1 MKNSLVL
8 YLNKRMRQNDP
19 KYHTV
24 ATHPGPVICIS
35 REVGCG
41 GVNFARLLAAELE
54 KLSLCTKWK
63 VLSKEILTESARE
76 LDMDPG
82 KLRNIMKEGERGIFD
97 EIIAAFNDKRFKSD
111 RKIGKT
117 LRDLIRS
124 FAVYGHCI
132 IVGRAGHI
140 IARDIE
146 KSLLIRLTA
155 SKDWRIKQI
164 MEKNNLNLREAI
176 EFIDKTEKERE
187 NFRRYFAD
195 VVSQE
200 DEFDLTIN
208 ISRISVEDA
217 LNLIRFAAQS
227 KGLLETHKSKVEVF

>member
-1 MKNSLVL
+1 ML
-8 YLNKRMRQNDP
+8 YLDKRMRLNDP
-19 KYHTV
+19 KFQSSGTR
-24 ATHPGPVICIS
+24 PGPVICIS

-54 KLSLCTKWK
+54 KLSLCTRWK
-63 VLSKEILTESARE
+63 VISKEILTESARE
-76 LDMDPG
+76 LDMDRV
-82 KLRNIMKEGERGIFD
+82 KLRNIMKEGDRGIFD
-97 EIIAAFNDKRFKSD
+97 EILAAFNDKRFKSD

-117 LRDLIRS
+117 LADLIRS
-124 FAVYGHCI
+124 FVVDGHCI

-140 IARDIE
+140 FAHDIE
-146 KSLLIRLTA
+146 KSLLIKLTA

-164 MEKNNLNLREAI
+164 MEKNNFKLREAI
-176 EFIDKTEKERE
+176 EFIDRTEKERQ
-187 NFRRYFAD
+187 NFRKYFSD
-195 VVSQE
+195 SVSQE

-208 ISRISVEDA
+208 ISRISIQDA

>member
-1 MKNSLVL
+1 ML
-8 YLNKRMRQNDP
+8 YLNKRMHQDDP
-19 KYHTV
+19 KYQPA
-24 ATHPGPVICIS
+24 ATDPGPVICIS

-41 GVNFARLLAAELE
+41 GVNFARLLAADLE
-54 KLSLCTKWK
+54 KLSVCTKWK

-76 LDMDPG
+76 LDMDRG
-82 KLRNIMKEGERGIFD
+82 KLRSIMKEGERGVFD
-97 EIIAAFNDKRFKSD
+97 EIIAAFNDKRYKSD

-124 FAVYGHCI
+124 FAIDGHCI

-164 MEKNNLNLREAI
+164 MEKNNFNLREAI

-187 NFRRYFAD
+187 NFRKYFAD
-195 VVSQE
+195 SMSLE

-208 ISRISVEDA
+208 LSRISIPDA
-217 LNLIRFAAQS
+217 IGLIRFAALS
-227 KGLLETHKSKVEVF
+227 KGLLETRKSKVEVF

>member
-1 MKNSLVL
+1 ML

-19 KYHTV
+19 KYQPSGTN
-24 ATHPGPVICIS
+24 PGPVICIS

-41 GVNFARLLAAELE
+41 GVNFAKLLAAELE
-54 KLSLCTKWK
+54 KLSVCTKWK
-63 VLSKEILTESARE
+63 VISKEILTESARE
-76 LDMDPG
+76 LDMDRG
-82 KLRNIMKEGERGIFD
+82 KLRSIMKEGERSFFD
-97 EIIAAFNDKRFKSD
+97 EIIAAFNDKRYKSD

-117 LRDLIRS
+117 LADLIRS
-124 FAVYGHCI
+124 FAVDGHCI

-140 IARDIE
+140 FAHDIE

-164 MEKNNLNLREAI
+164 MEKNGLNLREAI
-176 EFIDKTEKERE
+176 EFIDKTEKERQ
-187 NFRRYFAD
+187 NFRKYFSESA
-195 VVSQE
+195 SQE

-208 ISRISVEDA
+208 ISRISIPDA
-217 LNLIRFAAQS
+217 LSLIRFAAQS